1 MLMEAS
7 DDLFLHAYFTRLHCQ
22 PLGVPTVEA
31 LRTLHLAHNCAVPFE
46 NLDVLLPRE
55 IQLDETALE
64 EKLLYA
70 RRGGYCFELN
80 GLFER
85 ALRDIG
91 FNVRSLL
98 GRVILSHPAS
108 LPPRTHRLLLVDV
121 EDEQWIAD
129 VGFGGQTLTAP
140 LRLQAEI
147 AQQTPH
153 GEYRLMQEGSTWIL
167 QFRHHEHWQSMYCFD
182 LGCSSRAIM

>member
-1 MLMEAS
+1 MTS
-7 DDLFLHAYFTRLHCQ
+7 FLHAYFTRLNCQ

-31 LRTLHLAHNCAVPFE
+31 LRTLHLAHNCAIPFE

-85 ALRDIG
+85 AFTR
-91 FNVRSLL
+91 
-98 GRVILSHPAS
+98 
-108 LPPRTHRLLLVDV
+108 HR
-121 EDEQWIAD
+121 
-129 VGFGGQTLTAP
+129 F
-140 LRLQAEI
+140 
-147 AQQTPH
+147 
-153 GEYRLMQEGSTWIL
+153 
-167 QFRHHEHWQSMYCFD
+167 
-182 LGCSSRAIM
+182 

>member
-1 MLMEAS
+1 MTS
-7 DDLFLHAYFTRLHCQ
+7 FLHAYFTRLHCQ

-31 LRTLHLAHNCAVPFE
+31 LRTLHLAHNCAIPFE

-85 ALRDIG
+85 ALRDKIIQKAKAG
-91 FNVRSLL
+91 CPVSQVLN
-98 GRVILSHPAS
+98 
-108 LPPRTHRLLLVDV
+108 
-121 EDEQWIAD
+121 
-129 VGFGGQTLTAP
+129 
-140 LRLQAEI
+140 AEI
-147 AQQTPH
+147 TLDYQLNA
-153 GEYRLMQEGSTWIL
+153 
-167 QFRHHEHWQSMYCFD
+167 
-182 LGCSSRAIM
+182 

>member
-7 DDLFLHAYFTRLHCQ
+7 DDLFFTCLFYAIK
-22 PLGVPTVEA
+22 LSAVGGPTVEA
-31 LRTLHLAHNCAVPFE
+31 LRTLHLAHNCAIPFE

-153 GEYRLMQEGSTWIL
+153 GEYRLIQEGSTWIL

>member
-1 MLMEAS
+1 MTS
-7 DDLFLHAYFTRLHCQ
+7 FLHAYFTRLHCQ

-31 LRTLHLAHNCAVPFE
+31 LRTLHLAHNCAIPFE

-108 LPPRTHRLLLVDV
+108 FRRARTVCCWLMLRTSS
-121 EDEQWIAD
+121 
-129 VGFGGQTLTAP
+129 GSLTWVLAAK
-140 LRLQAEI
+140 R
-147 AQQTPH
+147 
-153 GEYRLMQEGSTWIL
+153 
-167 QFRHHEHWQSMYCFD
+167 
-182 LGCSSRAIM
+182 

>member
-1 MLMEAS
+1 MTS
-7 DDLFLHAYFTRLHCQ
+7 FLHAYFTRLHCQ

-31 LRTLHLAHNCAVPFE
+31 LRTLHLAHNCAIPFE

-98 GRVILSHPAS
+98 GRLI
-108 LPPRTHRLLLVDV
+108 PPVYRRARTVCCWLMLRMSS
-121 EDEQWIAD
+121 
-129 VGFGGQTLTAP
+129 GSQTWGLAAK
-140 LRLQAEI
+140 R
-147 AQQTPH
+147 
-153 GEYRLMQEGSTWIL
+153 
-167 QFRHHEHWQSMYCFD
+167 
-182 LGCSSRAIM
+182 